1 MVGELHVSF
10 ENTEI
15 AFKGKSKHDLRKAK
29 WLFRSFDYPI
39 LLKYGP
45 ALASLGLKL
54 GFKSLIKSTIFK
66 QFCGGETISES
77 ETTVKELWSYKIGS
91 IMDYSVEGANN
102 EASFQ
107 ETCGYILET
116 IKTSA
121 GREDIPFAVFKTTG
135 IIHSELLRKKTEGE
149 AFSATEQQAWENG
162 VKRFD
167 SLCAS
172 AHENNVRLFV
182 DAEESWLQLA
192 IDELTEEAMSKYN
205 LEECIIYNTVQ
216 LYRHDRL
223 AYLKRITENSKCK
236 LGFKLVRGAYI
247 EKERERAAV
256 KGYTDPIQKNKAS
269 SDRDYNAAVDWCLQH
284 ADRISICIGTH
295 NEESC
300 RLAIK
305 KMQELSIPKNDERVY
320 FSQLLGMSDNISFNL
335 SENGYRVAKYVP
347 FGPIDSVIPYLTRR
361 AQENSGVAGQ
371 MGRELQLINREL
383 QRRNH

>member
-1 MVGELHVSF
+1 MVDELHVSF

-15 AFKGKSKHDLRKAK
+15 AFQGKSKHDLRKAK

-45 ALASLGLKL
+45 TLASLGLKL

-77 ETTVKELWSYKIGS
+77 ESTIKDLWSYKIGS

-107 ETCGYILET
+107 RTCGFILDT

-149 AFSATEQQAWENG
+149 PFTDAEKRSWEKG

-167 SLCAS
+167 TLCAS

-192 IDELTEEAMSKYN
+192 IDELTEQAMSKYN
-205 LEECIIYNTVQ
+205 LEECIIYNTIQ

-223 AYLKRITENSKCK
+223 AYLIRITAETTCK
-236 LGFKLVRGAYI
+236 IGFKLVRGAYI
-247 EKERERAAV
+247 EKERERAAL
-256 KGYTDPIQKNKAS
+256 KGYTDPIQKDKAS
-269 SDRDYNAAVDWCLQH
+269 SDKDYNDAVDWCLNH
-284 ADRISICIGTH
+284 IDRISICIGTH

-300 RLAIK
+300 QLAMK
-305 KMQELSIPKNDERVY
+305 KMQELSIPENDARVY

-347 FGPIDSVIPYLTRR
+347 FGPINSVIPYLTRR

-383 QRRNH
+383 QRRSR

>member
-1 MVGELHVSF
+1 
-10 ENTEI
+10 
-15 AFKGKSKHDLRKAK
+15 
-29 WLFRSFDYPI
+29 
-39 LLKYGP
+39 
-45 ALASLGLKL
+45 
-54 GFKSLIKSTIFK
+54 
-66 QFCGGETISES
+66 
-77 ETTVKELWSYKIGS
+77 
-91 IMDYSVEGANN
+91 
-102 EASFQ
+102 
-107 ETCGYILET
+107 
-116 IKTSA
+116 
-121 GREDIPFAVFKTTG
+121 
-135 IIHSELLRKKTEGE
+135 
-149 AFSATEQQAWENG
+149 
-162 VKRFD
+162 
-167 SLCAS
+167 
-172 AHENNVRLFV
+172 
-182 DAEESWLQLA
+182 
-192 IDELTEEAMSKYN
+192 MSKYN

-347 FGPIDSVIPYLTRR
+347 FGPIGSVIPYLTRR